1 MSSIPLEEIVKNN
14 LGNYEARYDANDWGR
29 MEAMLGTTTD
39 SSTFNWKP
47 VLIIFVILAALG
59 GGYAVFTNIDFSKTS
74 TPAEKQVTTPSTP
87 PVVKKTIAPV
97 VKKEVPPPVVTPPA
111 INTDSL
117 KKFEE
122 DTRLAKEEEERK
134 ARLEAEKEEERLKKE
149 RKREEPTKEE
159 LEAREA
165 RRAKRRA
172 LADSNKTKED
182 SSKAIVKEPKKE
194 KSKSSGIGLNIF
206 STFNADSLKKYQ
218 EKLKKDS
225 VK

>member
-1 MSSIPLEEIVKNN
+1 MSSISLEEIVKNN
-14 LGNYEARYDANDWGR
+14 LGHYEARYDANDWGR

-39 SSTFNWKP
+39 SRAFNWKP
-47 VLIIFVILAALG
+47 LFIIFIVLGVLG
-59 GGYAVFTNIDFSKTS
+59 GGYVLFTNIDFSKPVTKESIPGTS
-74 TPAEKQVTTPSTP
+74 TPAPAPT
-87 PVVKKTIAPV
+87 VVKKTVTPPE
-97 VKKEVPPPVVTPPA
+97 KKNTPPPVIIRP
-111 INTDSL
+111 INVDSI
-117 KKFEE
+117 KKVLE
-122 DTRLAKEEEERK
+122 DARIAKEEEDRK
-134 ARLEAEKEEERLKKE
+134 AIEDAAKEEARLKKE

-182 SSKAIVKEPKKE
+182 SSKVKEPRKE

>member
-1 MSSIPLEEIVKNN
+1 MSSSSLEEIVKTN

-39 SSTFNWKP
+39 SNTFNWKP
-47 VLIIFVILAALG
+47 VLIIFIVVAVLG
-59 GGYAVFTNIDFSKTS
+59 GGYAIFTHIDFSRPVEKAAA
-74 TPAEKQVTTPSTP
+74 PAPP
-87 PVVKKTIAPV
+87 PVVKKTITPT
-97 VKKEVPPPVVTPPA
+97 VKKVVPPPVVTPPP
-111 INTDSL
+111 INQDSL
-117 KKFEE
+117 KKLEE
-122 DTRLAKEEEERK
+122 DTRIAKEEEERK
-134 ARLEAEKEEERLKKE
+134 ARLEAKKVEEARLKKE

-182 SSKAIVKEPKKE
+182 SSRTSVKEPKKE
-194 KSKSSGIGLNIF
+194 KQKSSGIGLNIF
-206 STFNADSLKKYQ
+206 STFNADSLRKYQ
-218 EKLKKDS
+218 EKLKNDS